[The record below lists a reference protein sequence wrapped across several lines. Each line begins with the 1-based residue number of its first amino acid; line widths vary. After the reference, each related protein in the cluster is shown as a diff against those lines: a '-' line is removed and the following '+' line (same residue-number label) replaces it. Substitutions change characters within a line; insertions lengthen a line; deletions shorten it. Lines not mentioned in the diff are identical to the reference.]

1 MWRPGPTGARLARS
15 GEAALIQPTCPQL
28 ESGLD
33 RRRSSSRGNG
43 EPDAKPTR
51 IASDERFAGRRLSL
65 GERPQ
70 RCIGYHDP
78 ETGKHYVFLTNNTRL
93 AGGIIAAIYKDRWQ
107 IELFFKWI
115 KQKQPIPRLL
125 QLNLF
130 ERRDLM
136 ALLSDDPP
144 EPTASPLQTRLLFA

>member
-1 MWRPGPTGARLARS
+1 M
-15 GEAALIQPTCPQL
+15 
-28 ESGLD
+28 
-33 RRRSSSRGNG
+33 
-43 EPDAKPTR
+43 
-51 IASDERFAGRRLSL
+51 
-65 GERPQ
+65 
-70 RCIGYHDP
+70 
-78 ETGKHYVFLTNNTRL
+78 FLTNNTRL